1 MFNYLISVLLCSVIY
16 FIVNTSSYNYTNY
29 IMGCFQT
36 KPQTTQKIT
45 NELHIN
51 KIKESL
57 NNSSTVSEI
66 KKPLLCDYQKRTNI
80 KKSID
85 VDKSINIGNVDDKQS
100 IIDKYM
106 FMIKS
111 LENDSSI
118 NKDEKKLKL
127 QIYRKEIQLKC
138 LQYNIQEYI
147 IDNDLYSLEKQ
158 TNKSFDK
165 LFSDKQKYAILKNIL
180 TEKSTNYVVNSVI
193 DRFNLLHKLSKYQI
207 AFIILTKDGKYDKKL
222 ISDIKN
228 CIDTIKNQYY
238 MSGNEKMCELFTI
251 HDEDFWNKPNKII
264 EFISRGLIEYNYLIT
279 KGSITTQH
287 YLIYRDTKN
296 ITL

>member
-1 MFNYLISVLLCSVIY
+1 
-16 FIVNTSSYNYTNY
+16 
-29 IMGCFQT
+29 MGCFQT